1 MNYSRCCIVL
11 IASALLQCGIA
22 GFADAQD
29 EHNNLHVKVPAW
41 QRFQAGQISD
51 VAGGRLLISE
61 LNCQSCHGDL
71 PGITAA
77 PRQAPVLTLAAER
90 LNPDH
95 IRRLL
100 QAPHQEK
107 PGTSMPRLAT
117 IADDESKINAITAF
131 LTQSGQW
138 RAQAVAVDAVQRGE
152 ALFHTAGCAA
162 CHGDQRS
169 DATIAAIRRGLATT
183 DADDEDSEDEA
194 DSPTTIGNALPP
206 HPDYMMPLGKP
217 AEKYN
222 LNSLSAFL
230 QQPHLVRPSGRMP
243 SLNLNPQE
251 AADIASF
258 LLRDV
263 DVEANIE
270 FEYFEGSWNELPDFS
285 TLTAKSSGTTTDF
298 SAGVA
303 PRRDNFA
310 LRFTG
315 YVQIRKAGEY
325 TFHIRSDDG
334 SRILIN
340 EQLVADNNGIHPA
353 TERSGRI
360 TLAAGSHAV
369 VVEYFEQGGEE
380 VLGVQIEGP
389 DLPRQPLAGAI
400 TLTRDAAPAAA
411 PAATPAVTPETIASG
426 KQLFASSGC
435 ASCHTHGTG
444 AQQVQSTVQVP
455 RFAELN
461 LNNGCLSNA
470 VPATVPVYQ
479 LSPEQ
484 RSQIAA
490 AILDARNPREE
501 ASELQQTMLA
511 LNCYACHSRGGL
523 GGNNEAVNHLFTGT
537 IPEMGDEGRLP
548 PALDGA
554 GDKLNDNWLRTIFRE
569 GANDRPYVNTRM
581 PRFGDA
587 LADRLA
593 PLLAAADRTEQSVAE
608 QTVADIQ
615 FAEADHRVIADARML
630 IGDKALSCIKCH
642 RFGSY
647 AATGLQSMDMTTMTR
662 RLRREW
668 FHRYLTDP
676 QKYRP
681 GTRMPAAWPGGKAI
695 FKDVLNGDATTQIEA
710 IWKYLSDGTNAR
722 MPSGLERQTI
732 ELTPADRPLI
742 YRNFLEGLSPRGIA
756 VGFPQLV
763 HYAWDAEHMTPRL
776 IWHGAF
782 IDASKHWVNRGPGRQ
797 SPMGDHV
804 MTLPAGPP
812 LAALSSL
819 DQAWPGGNPRE
830 EGFDFLGYKLSPAG
844 VPTFRY
850 RWQDAVISE
859 TIVPLPHEPDSGLTR
874 TIIISSDSPLSSVWL
889 RIAAGEIRETDA
901 GFLWNG
907 VNIRV
912 ESGLASIRRINN
924 SDELL
929 VQLAEGER
937 TTTVRIHLTW

>member
-1 MNYSRCCIVL
+1 MISTRCCVVL
-11 IASALLQCGIA
+11 LASGLLYSGISGSASAQE
-22 GFADAQD
+22 QD
-29 EHNNLHVKVPAW
+29 NPRHVLVPSW
-41 QRFQAGQISD
+41 QRFQSEQLSD
-51 VAGGRLLISE
+51 VAGGQLLISE
-61 LNCQSCHGDL
+61 LNCQSCHGSL
-71 PGITAA
+71 PGIAAA
-77 PRQAPVLTLAAER
+77 PRQAPVLTQTAER
-90 LNPDH
+90 INPDH
-95 IRRLL
+95 IRSFIRSP
-100 QAPHQEK
+100 QKQK
-107 PGTSMPRLAT
+107 PGTAMPLLAA
-117 IADDESKINAITAF
+117 IADDDAKINALTAF

-138 RAQAVAVDAVQRGE
+138 RAQAVAIDAVRRGE
-152 ALFHTAGCAA
+152 ALFHTVGCAA

-169 DATIAAIRRGLATT
+169 DAAIAAIRRGLTA
-183 DADDEDSEDEA
+183 ADPAAEDSEDEDDAAAPA
-194 DSPTTIGNALPP
+194 DNNLPAR
-206 HPDYMMPLGKP
+206 PDYVMPLGNP

-222 LNSLSAFL
+222 LNSLTAFL

-243 SLNLNPQE
+243 ALNLQSQE

-258 LLRDV
+258 LLQDV
-263 DVEANIE
+263 EVEANIE

-298 SAGVA
+298 SPGAA

-334 SRILIN
+334 SRILVN
-340 EQLVADNNGIHPA
+340 EQVVADNDGIHPA
-353 TERSGRI
+353 TDQSGRI
-360 TLAAGSHAV
+360 TLSAGSHAV
-369 VVEYFEQGGEE
+369 VVEYFEQGGDE

-389 DLPRQPLAGAI
+389 DLPRQPLAGSV
-400 TLTRDAAPAAA
+400 TLTRDPPPAAVPDTA
-411 PAATPAVTPETIASG
+411 PLITPEMIALG
-426 KQLFASSGC
+426 GQLFSSSGC
-435 ASCHTHGTG
+435 ASCHTYG
-444 AQQVQSTVQVP
+444 AGDEQIRSTVQAP
-455 RFAELN
+455 QFAELN
-461 LNNGCLSNA
+461 LSKGCLSET
-470 VPATVPVYQ
+470 VPAALPAFQ

-484 RSQIAA
+484 RVDIAA
-490 AILDARNPREE
+490 AIIDARKPQQQ

-511 LNCYACHSRGGL
+511 LNCYACHARGGL

-554 GDKLNDNWLRTIFRE
+554 GNKLNDNWLKTIFRE

-593 PLLAAADRTEQSVAE
+593 PLLAAADRTDQTIAE
-608 QTVADIQ
+608 IQ
-615 FAEADHRVIADARML
+615 FAEADHRVVADARTL
-630 IGDKALSCIKCH
+630 VGDKALSCIKCH

-668 FHRYLTDP
+668 FHQYLIDP

-695 FKDVLNGDATTQIEA
+695 FKDILNGDSEAQIEA
-710 IWKYLSDGTNAR
+710 IWKYLADGTSAK
-722 MPSGLERQTI
+722 MPAGLERQTI
-732 ELTPADRPLI
+732 ELIPTDRPLI

-756 VGFPQLV
+756 VGFPELV

-812 LAALSSL
+812 LATLASL
-819 DQAWPGGNPRE
+819 DQAWPGGTPRE
-830 EGFDFLGYKLSPAG
+830 EGFDFLGYRLSPAG
-844 VPTFRY
+844 VPAFRY

-859 TIVPLPHEPDSGLTR
+859 TIVPLQHEPDFGLTR
-874 TIIISSDSPLSSVWL
+874 TITVSSDRPLKSVWL
-889 RIAAGEIRETDA
+889 RIAAGEIRETDT

-929 VQLAEGER
+929 VQLADGER
-937 TTTVRIHLTW
+937 STAVRVHLTW